1 MTTSG
6 APPRPLAR
14 LAAALAVAALAFAGC
29 GSDDSSDAESAAEAQ
44 TTTTTAA
51 PTTTTTTTT
60 TTTAPPTTTT
70 TAASAPAEDASAA
83 APAEDASATAT
94 ASAPADDASATASAP
109 ADEASATAPADD
121 TGADDAA
128 PAPTEAE
135 QAVMDAWA
143 VVFDSEADYGDKVPH
158 LENAAQL
165 ESTVVAYADTGKSFG
180 GVSLEPTAVA
190 IDGDVANVTYN
201 VLFGGSAAYSDLSG
215 EMQLVEGIW
224 VVSRD
229 TFCGFM
235 SSARTPCQD

>member
-6 APPRPLAR
+6 APPRPITR
-14 LAAALAVAALAFAGC
+14 LAAVLAVAVLASAGC
-29 GSDDSSDAESAAEAQ
+29 GDEGSDTETAAEPQTTTTAAPTTTPTTTAALT

-51 PTTTTTTTT
+51 PTTTTTATTT
-60 TTTAPPTTTT
+60 TEAPETTTM
-70 TAASAPAEDASAA
+70 A
-83 APAEDASATAT
+83 
-94 ASAPADDASATASAP
+94 ASATASAP
-109 ADEASATAPADD
+109 AEDADADDDIPADD
-121 TGADDAA
+121 DASADDAHAHDDADA

-135 QAVMDAWA
+135 LAAMDAWA
-143 VVFDSEADYGDKVPH
+143 VVFDSEADYADKVPH

-165 ESTVVAYADTGKSFG
+165 ESTIAAYAETGASFG

-190 IDGDVANVTYN
+190 INGHVANVTYD
-201 VLFGGSAAYSDLSG
+201 VLFGSSAAYSDLSG
-215 EMQLVEGIW
+215 EMQFVDGVW

>member
-29 GSDDSSDAESAAEAQ
+29 GSDDSSDAEGAAEVQ

-60 TTTAPPTTTT
+60 TAAPTTTT
-70 TAASAPAEDASAA
+70 T
-83 APAEDASATAT
+83 
-94 ASAPADDASATASAP
+94 APADDASATATATAP
-109 ADEASATAPADD
+109 ADDASATAPADD
-121 TGADDAA
+121 APADDAG
-128 PAPTEAE
+128 PAPDQSE
-135 QAVMDAWA
+135 QAAMDAWA

-165 ESTVVAYADTGKSFG
+165 ESTIAAYADTGKSFG

-190 IDGDVANVTYN
+190 IDGDVASVTYN

-215 EMQLVEGIW
+215 EMQLVDGVW

-235 SSARTPCQD
+235 SSARTPCRD

>member
-1 MTTSG
+1 MSTSG
-6 APPRPLAR
+6 TPPRPMSRFVAV
-14 LAAALAVAALAFAGC
+14 LAVAVLAAVGC
-29 GSDDSSDAESAAEAQ
+29 GADDGSDTEAAAEPQ
-44 TTTTTAA
+44 TETTTAA
-51 PTTTTTTTT
+51 PTTTTTAAPATTT
-60 TTTAPPTTTT
+60 TEAPTTTT
-70 TAASAPAEDASAA
+70 TAASAAA
-83 APAEDASATAT
+83 DEASATAL
-94 ASAPADDASATASAP
+94 ADDSAPADDASASAP
-109 ADEASATAPADD
+109 
-121 TGADDAA
+121 ADDAA

-135 QAVMDAWA
+135 QAAMDAWA
-143 VVFDSEADYGDKVPH
+143 VVFDSEAAYSDKVPH

-165 ESTVVAYADTGKSFG
+165 ESTIAAYADTGMSFG

-215 EMQLVEGIW
+215 DMQFVDGVW